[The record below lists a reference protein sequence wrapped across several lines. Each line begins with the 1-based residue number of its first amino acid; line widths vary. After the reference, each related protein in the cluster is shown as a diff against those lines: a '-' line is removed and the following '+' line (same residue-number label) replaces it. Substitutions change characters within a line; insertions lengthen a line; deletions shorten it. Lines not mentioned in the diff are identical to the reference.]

1 MRATLSTN
9 PMKRV
14 GKSSLLLV
22 VALAPTRARAE
33 SVTQFAPI
41 DEASSPA
48 TTSAPTTP
56 EAKPQAAAP
65 PAWAPPQVP
74 AKADWAS
81 PPSSVAPPTPPA
93 PAPTPSVSDA
103 TTVNAS
109 AGQAAIRPATPQ
121 ARPDA
126 TPSPAERH
134 LTLSPKTGSDIADT
148 ARSDDQT
155 DDDHYVSL
163 SFSVVRAVAS
173 LYEVTGEVALGR
185 NFGLAV
191 LGGVGSLETKHPEYD
206 QQVHLKGKEF
216 GAQARVYVLGGF
228 DHGLMLGGEALRVWA
243 DVSPTQ
249 VTDPAIVTINGMRYG
264 GTATLSGEGTLTGL
278 AAFIGYKVIASFGLT
293 LDAKLGWQSLT
304 LEGTGQLSGE
314 APINGQNVPVS
325 ESGAI
330 RENRGVPLFNLN
342 LGWSI

>member
-1 MRATLSTN
+1 M
-9 PMKRV
+9 
-14 GKSSLLLV
+14 
-22 VALAPTRARAE
+22 
-33 SVTQFAPI
+33 
-41 DEASSPA
+41 
-48 TTSAPTTP
+48 
-56 EAKPQAAAP
+56 
-65 PAWAPPQVP
+65 
-74 AKADWAS
+74 
-81 PPSSVAPPTPPA
+81 
-93 PAPTPSVSDA
+93 
-103 TTVNAS
+103 
-109 AGQAAIRPATPQ
+109 
-121 ARPDA
+121 
-126 TPSPAERH
+126 
-134 LTLSPKTGSDIADT
+134 
-148 ARSDDQT
+148 
-155 DDDHYVSL
+155 
-163 SFSVVRAVAS
+163 
-173 LYEVTGEVALGR
+173 GR

-314 APINGQNVPVS
+314 APINSQNVPVS
-325 ESGAI
+325 ESGAS
-330 RENRGVPLFNLN
+330 GVQRAGLQMGNN
-342 LGWSI
+342 VTHDSIPFRSGCQHKANTSLLWWARAHSGRN